1 MNLLLKI
8 VFAGAHNFLS
18 PFGLVLNF
26 ASRSPGLSAGDGV
39 FALLPFATLTGGGLR
54 YAPPIGRI
62 MLCLLCAVLIC
73 TTCGCG
79 GNGTPKPL
87 ATVNGMAISI
97 SEFNKRFA
105 RDVNSLLD
113 RSSLTPEDYDRLKEE
128 VLNILIDE
136 KVMLFRAKELSISVS
151 DAELAKKIEDIKES
165 YSLEDGFDKALAT
178 RKVDYGQWKEE
189 LRKRTILENLI
200 SAEVNS
206 KIQVKEDE
214 GKAYRR
220 EHRGMY
226 APEKRVHVAQIVV
239 RQREKAEA
247 ILKRLMRGED
257 FGKVARNESI
267 GPEAA
272 AGGDLGFVSQGFMPE
287 EIDAAI
293 FSQRPGEIGPVIRS
307 PFGYH
312 IFKIIEKDKKDKKGW
327 DVIKGQ
333 VLTDLRKQ
341 KEEREYALWLGA
353 LRSKAVIKINRD
365 LLKKETVPPINEA
378 E

>member
-1 MNLLLKI
+1 MNILLKTI
-8 VFAGAHNFLS
+8 F
-18 PFGLVLNF
+18 
-26 ASRSPGLSAGDGV
+26 AGDGV
-39 FALLPFATLTGGGLR
+39 LALLPFTTHKGGGVR
-54 YAPPIGRI
+54 YARPVGRI
-62 MLCLLCAVLIC
+62 MLCLLTAVLIFA
-73 TTCGCG
+73 TCSCG
-79 GNGTPKPL
+79 GNGTSRPL
-87 ATVNGMAISI
+87 ATVNGMVITI
-97 SEFNKRFA
+97 DEFNKRFA

-151 DAELAKKIEDIKES
+151 DAELAKKIEDIEES
-165 YSLEDGFDKALAT
+165 CSLEDGFDKALAT

-189 LRKRTILENLI
+189 LRKRTILEKLI
-200 SAEVNS
+200 AAEVNA
-206 KIQVKEDE
+206 KIQVKEAE

-220 EHRGMY
+220 DHRGIY
-226 APEKRVHVAQIVV
+226 PQEKRVHVAQIVV
-239 RQREKAEA
+239 REREKAEA

-257 FGKVARNESI
+257 FAKVAREESI
-267 GPEAA
+267 GPEAR

-312 IFKIIEKDKKDKKGW
+312 VFKIIEKDKKGW

-341 KEEREYALWLGA
+341 KEDQEYALWLDA
-353 LRSKAVIKINRD
+353 LRSKALIKINRD
-365 LLKKETVPPINEA
+365 LLKKETVLPINEA

>member
-1 MNLLLKI
+1 MNVSLKI
-8 VFAGAHNFLS
+8 ISAVVHNFFS
-18 PFGLVLNF
+18 PFCLKLKFDAG
-26 ASRSPGLSAGDGV
+26 SPVSPV
-39 FALLPFATLTGGGLR
+39 
-54 YAPPIGRI
+54 GRI
-62 MLCLLCAVLIC
+62 LLCLLSTVMIC
-73 TTCGCG
+73 TVYGCG

-97 SEFNKRFA
+97 AEFNKRFA

-113 RSSLTPEDYDRLKEE
+113 TSSLTPEDYERLKEE
-128 VLNILIDE
+128 ILDILIDE
-136 KVMLFRAKELSISVS
+136 KVMLLRAKELSISVS

-165 YSLEDGFDKALAT
+165 YASDDGFDKALAT

-189 LRKRTILENLI
+189 LRKRTILEKLI

-239 RQREKAEA
+239 REQEKAET

-257 FGKVARNESI
+257 FGKVAREESI
-267 GPEAA
+267 GPEAR

-312 IFKIIEKDKKDKKGW
+312 IFRIIEKDKKAKKGW
-327 DVIKGQ
+327 DDIREH

-341 KEEREYALWLGA
+341 KEEREYALWLSA
-353 LRSKAVIKINRD
+353 LRSKAVIKINGD
-365 LLKKETVPPINEA
+365 LLKKETVPPINGA

>member
-1 MNLLLKI
+1 
-8 VFAGAHNFLS
+8 
-18 PFGLVLNF
+18 
-26 ASRSPGLSAGDGV
+26 
-39 FALLPFATLTGGGLR
+39 
-54 YAPPIGRI
+54 
-62 MLCLLCAVLIC
+62 
-73 TTCGCG
+73 
-79 GNGTPKPL
+79 
-87 ATVNGMAISI
+87 MAISI
-97 SEFNKRFA
+97 AEFNKRFA

-128 VLNILIDE
+128 ILDILIDE
-136 KVMLFRAKELSISVS
+136 KVMLLRAKELSVSVS
-151 DAELAKKIEDIKES
+151 DAELAKKIEEIKES
-165 YSLEDGFDKALAT
+165 YSLEEGGFDKTLAT

-189 LRKRTILENLI
+189 LRKRTILEKLI
-200 SAEVNS
+200 SAEVNA
-206 KIQVKEDE
+206 KVQVKESE
-214 GKAYRR
+214 GKTYRR

-239 RQREKAEA
+239 REREKAEA

-257 FGKVARNESI
+257 FGKVAREESI
-267 GPEAA
+267 GPEARA
-272 AGGDLGFVSQGFMPE
+272 DGDLGFVSQGFMPE

-341 KEEREYALWLGA
+341 KEEQEYALWLGA
-353 LRSKAVIKINRD
+353 LRSKAVIKIDRD
-365 LLKKETVPPINEA
+365 LLKKETVPRINEA

>member
-1 MNLLLKI
+1 MNVLLKI
-8 VFAGAHNFLS
+8 ISAIVHNFFS
-18 PFGLVLNF
+18 PFCLKLKF
-26 ASRSPGLSAGDGV
+26 DAGRQE
-39 FALLPFATLTGGGLR
+39 LPV
-54 YAPPIGRI
+54 GRI
-62 MLCLLCAVLIC
+62 LLCLLSTVMIC
-73 TTCGCG
+73 TVCGCG

-87 ATVNGMAISI
+87 ATMNGMAISI
-97 SEFNKRFA
+97 AEFNKRFA

-113 RSSLTPEDYDRLKEE
+113 RSSLTPEDYERLKEE

-136 KVMLFRAKELSISVS
+136 KVMLLRAKELSISVS
-151 DAELAKKIEDIKES
+151 DTELAKKIEDIKES
-165 YSLEDGFDKALAT
+165 YALDGGFEKALAT
-178 RKVDYGQWKEE
+178 RKVDYGQWREE
-189 LRKRTILENLI
+189 LRKRTILEKLI

-220 EHRGMY
+220 QHRGMY

-239 RQREKAEA
+239 REQEKAET

-257 FGKVARNESI
+257 FGKVAREESI
-267 GPEAA
+267 GPEAR

-341 KEEREYALWLGA
+341 KEEQEYALWLGA
-353 LRSKAVIKINRD
+353 LRSKAAIKINRD
-365 LLKKETVPPINEA
+365 LLKKDTGPQINEA

>member
-1 MNLLLKI
+1 MNVSLKI
-8 VFAGAHNFLS
+8 ISAVVHNFFS
-18 PFGLVLNF
+18 PFCLKLKF
-26 ASRSPGLSAGDGV
+26 DAGRPEFPV
-39 FALLPFATLTGGGLR
+39 C
-54 YAPPIGRI
+54 RI
-62 MLCLLCAVLIC
+62 LLCLLCAVLIC

-79 GNGTPKPL
+79 GNGTSKPL
-87 ATVNGMAISI
+87 ATVNGMTISI

-113 RSSLTPEDYDRLKEE
+113 RSSLTREDYDHLKEE

-136 KVMLFRAKELSISVS
+136 KVMLLRAKELSISVS
-151 DAELAKKIEDIKES
+151 DAELAKKVEEIKES
-165 YSLEDGFDKALAT
+165 YALDDGFDKVITT

-189 LRKRTILENLI
+189 LRKRIILEKLI
-200 SAEVNS
+200 STDVNS
-206 KIQVKEDE
+206 KVQVKEEE
-214 GKAYRR
+214 GKTYRR
-220 EHRGMY
+220 EHRGVY

-239 RQREKAEA
+239 REREKAEA

-257 FGKVARNESI
+257 FGKVAREESI
-267 GPEAA
+267 GPEAR

-293 FSQRPGEIGPVIRS
+293 FSQQPGEIGPVIRS

-312 IFKIIEKDKKDKKGW
+312 IFKIIEKGKKAKKGW
-327 DVIKGQ
+327 EDIRGQ

-341 KEEREYALWLGA
+341 KEEQEYALWLGA

-365 LLKKETVPPINEA
+365 LLKKDTGPQISEA
-378 E
+378 D

>member
-1 MNLLLKI
+1 MNRLLKI
-8 VFAGAHNFLS
+8 TWAVVGNFIS
-18 PFGLVLNF
+18 SFSVKLNF
-26 ASRSPGLSAGDGV
+26 DAG
-39 FALLPFATLTGGGLR
+39 R
-54 YAPPIGRI
+54 PIFPVGRI
-62 MLCLLCAVLIC
+62 MLCLLTAVLIYAIY
-73 TTCGCG
+73 GCG
-79 GNGTPKPL
+79 GNGTSRPL

-97 SEFNKRFA
+97 SEFNKRFV

-128 VLNILIDE
+128 VLNIMIDE
-136 KVMLFRAKELSISVS
+136 KVMLLRAKELSISVS
-151 DAELAKKIEDIKES
+151 DAELAQKIEDIKES
-165 YSLEDGFDKALAT
+165 YSSEGGFDNALAT

-189 LRKRTILENLI
+189 LRKRTILEKLI
-200 SAEVNS
+200 GAEVNS
-206 KIQVKEDE
+206 KVQVKEDE

-220 EHRGMY
+220 GHKGMH

-239 RQREKAEA
+239 REREKAAA
-247 ILKRLMRGED
+247 ILKRLMRGDD
-257 FGKVARNESI
+257 FGKVAREESI
-267 GPEAA
+267 GPEAK

-312 IFKIIEKDKKDKKGW
+312 IFKIIEKDKRGW

-333 VLTDLRKQ
+333 ILTDLRKQ
-341 KEEREYALWLGA
+341 KEEQEYSLWLSA
-353 LRSKAVIKINRD
+353 LRSKAAIRINRD

>member
-1 MNLLLKI
+1 MNILLKTI
-8 VFAGAHNFLS
+8 F
-18 PFGLVLNF
+18 
-26 ASRSPGLSAGDGV
+26 AGDGV
-39 FALLPFATLTGGGLR
+39 LALLPFTTHKGGGVR
-54 YAPPIGRI
+54 YARPVGRI
-62 MLCLLCAVLIC
+62 MLCLLTAVLIFA
-73 TTCGCG
+73 TCSCG
-79 GNGTPKPL
+79 GNGTSRPL
-87 ATVNGMAISI
+87 ATVNGMVITI
-97 SEFNKRFA
+97 DEFNKRFA

-165 YSLEDGFDKALAT
+165 FSLEDGFDKALAT

-189 LRKRTILENLI
+189 LRKRTILEKLI
-200 SAEVNS
+200 AAEVNA
-206 KIQVKEDE
+206 KIQVKEAE

-220 EHRGMY
+220 DHRGIY
-226 APEKRVHVAQIVV
+226 PQEKRVHVAQIVV
-239 RQREKAEA
+239 REREKAEA

-257 FGKVARNESI
+257 FAKVAREESI
-267 GPEAA
+267 GPEAR

-312 IFKIIEKDKKDKKGW
+312 VFKIIEKDKKGW

-341 KEEREYALWLGA
+341 KEDQEYALWLDA
-353 LRSKAVIKINRD
+353 LRSKALIKINRD
-365 LLKKETVPPINEA
+365 LLKKETVLPINEA

>member
-8 VFAGAHNFLS
+8 ISAVVHNFFF
-18 PFGLVLNF
+18 PFCLKVKF
-26 ASRSPGLSAGDGV
+26 DAEKHV
-39 FALLPFATLTGGGLR
+39 FPVGN
-54 YAPPIGRI
+54 II
-62 MLCLLCAVLIC
+62 LCLLSAVLIC
-73 TTCGCG
+73 TTCGCL
-79 GNGTPKPL
+79 GNGTSKPL
-87 ATVNGMAISI
+87 ATVNGMVISI
-97 SEFNKRFA
+97 SEFNDRFA
-105 RDVNSLLD
+105 RDANSLLD

-151 DAELAKKIEDIKES
+151 DAELAKKIEDIGES
-165 YSLEDGFDKALAT
+165 YSLKDGFDKALAT
-178 RKVDYGQWKEE
+178 RKVNYGQWKEE
-189 LRKRTILENLI
+189 LRKRTILEKLI

-206 KIQVKEDE
+206 KVQVKEDE
-214 GKAYRR
+214 GKAYHR
-220 EHRGMY
+220 EHKGMY

-239 RQREKAEA
+239 REREKAEA
-247 ILKRLMRGED
+247 VLKRLIRGED
-257 FGKVARNESI
+257 FGKVAREESI

-327 DVIKGQ
+327 DVIKGH
-333 VLTDLRKQ
+333 VLSDLRKQ
-341 KEEREYALWLGA
+341 KEEQEYALWLGA
-353 LRSKAVIKINRD
+353 LRSKAAIKINRD
-365 LLKKETVPPINEA
+365 LLKVAGPQISESD
-378 E
+378 